1 MAEWRKTIVGRAVK
15 GTRRKMSREEE
26 GDNRSNADTMMVIN
40 DESREARLSIKWA
53 EITSQCNVQEEEAK
67 WG

>member
-1 MAEWRKTIVGRAVK
+1 MAENNSWSGRQRDTEKNVK
-15 GTRRKMSREEE
+15 RGRGRQSLEC
-26 GDNRSNADTMMVIN
+26 GHDDGIS